1 MSKTN
6 DVNRYSWIQC
16 LTQVP
21 YHNRNWTSLSMTYS
35 SILIK
40 SETTINECWQPYSH
54 VSVSNIHYYKVSPTS
69 FSTVSHWF
77 LYISC
82 LTSDHP
88 ASLLSCSAYDEYIK
102 HYPLAEACHRS
113 ELQHNT
119 KYQYFLSEC
128 SKDPRVRKRDLT
140 TFISRPVTRLPRI
153 NLILQNALKHTE
165 PDHPDVDALGL
176 LIELISG
183 LLQSAQP
190 GIDASEKKVQFCNLC
205 ENLVYQK
212 GEIIVSVSYN
222 PLYSFV

>member
-1 MSKTN
+1 M
-6 DVNRYSWIQC
+6 
-16 LTQVP
+16 
-21 YHNRNWTSLSMTYS
+21 
-35 SILIK
+35 
-40 SETTINECWQPYSH
+40 
-54 VSVSNIHYYKVSPTS
+54 
-69 FSTVSHWF
+69 
-77 LYISC
+77 
-82 LTSDHP
+82 
-88 ASLLSCSAYDEYIK
+88 
-102 HYPLAEACHRS
+102 
-113 ELQHNT
+113 
-119 KYQYFLSEC
+119 
-128 SKDPRVRKRDLT
+128 T